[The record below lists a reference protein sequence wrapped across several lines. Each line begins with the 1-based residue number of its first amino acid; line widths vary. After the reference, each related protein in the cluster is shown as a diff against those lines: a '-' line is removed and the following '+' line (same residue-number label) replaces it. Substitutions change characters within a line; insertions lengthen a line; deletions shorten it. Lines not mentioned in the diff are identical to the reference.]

1 MRRLNH
7 ELKQVKHITFCY
19 VCQGQWPLDVALGG
33 KPCVVASQWHPTAG
47 NPLEPVS
54 LSLELVALQVCPCC
68 ADCQHSM
75 TEMKKPEFCFPF
87 FKSEW
92 EKERRV
98 KKCASLISVFPFMAE
113 ILNGGVKISNNPKLC
128 NMDTVLWNDII
139 DTSRKPLTVLDFAS
153 NLSSCKY

>member
-1 MRRLNH
+1 M
-7 ELKQVKHITFCY
+7 
-19 VCQGQWPLDVALGG
+19 ALGG

-47 NPLEPVS
+47 DPPEPVS
-54 LSLELVALQVCPCC
+54 LSLGLVALQVCLCC
-68 ADCQHSM
+68 AGCQHSV
-75 TEMKKPEFCFPF
+75 TEMKKSEFCFLF
-87 FKSEW
+87 FKSER
-92 EKERRV
+92 ERGGRL
-98 KKCASLISVFPFMAE
+98 KKSASLTVVFLSMAE